1 MNLDK
6 VGITLYDLI
15 GYLLPGYVWLI
26 ALSIIE
32 ATFLRSTVLSLSNFG
47 RHAIPF
53 TIVAYFLGQISH
65 SLGSQLQVWK
75 KNWFKKDDT
84 LMGAFVAERVGQILR
99 EMYVFKDQAKLDK
112 HLAVLLADGYV
123 LASGGS
129 PERDV
134 LQSREGF
141 FKASMVGFGF
151 LTLTLFCTLIKH
163 GVHLH
168 INPQLIVQYSPGKT
182 VLMALA
188 LGGVMLLF
196 RSRMNFFR
204 AIRENTSLALFL
216 AHREKDLLTRPP
228 VEEKKIELARF

>member
-47 RHAIPF
+47 RHAVPF
-53 TIVAYFLGQISH
+53 TVVAYYLGQISH

-75 KNWFKKDDT
+75 KDWFKKDDT
-84 LMGAFVAERVGQILR
+84 LMGAFVAERVEQILK

-112 HLAVLLADGYV
+112 RHTVLLAEGYV

-141 FKASMVGFGF
+141 FKASMVGVGF
-151 LTLTLFCTLIKH
+151 LALTLVCTLVKH

-168 INPQLIVQYSPGKT
+168 INPQLIVQYSPGKSA
-182 VLMALA
+182 LMAFA
-188 LGGVMLLF
+188 LSGVALLF
-196 RSRMNFFR
+196 RGRMNFFR

-216 AHREKDLLTRPP
+216 AHRERDLLTRPP